1 MPLVVATHSGPFHAD
16 DVMAVALIR
25 QFVASDAVVVRT
37 RDKEVI
43 QKADLVVDVGGVFD
57 PERGRFDHHQA
68 AYEGPLSAAGMVLA
82 WLGETERLEQEWFI
96 GLRTEV
102 MSYLDD
108 VDNGR
113 RPPDPEVLCFPRIV
127 EALGQGAEDG
137 AGFDRAFDTAV
148 SFASA
153 FLEGWVAGRRAQS
166 RARCIVE
173 DAMLR
178 AEEENSNL
186 MFFDAYLKWKEPY
199 FANGGEHHATEYVLF
214 PGAEEH
220 WRVVAIPP
228 RLGEFGQKRSLP
240 ESWAGLTDEALEEQT
255 GVSGSIFCHKNRFI
269 AVFTTR
275 EKAVEA
281 LKREGLL
288 VVGG

>member
-1 MPLVVATHSGPFHAD
+1 
-16 DVMAVALIR
+16 
-25 QFVASDAVVVRT
+25 
-37 RDKEVI
+37 
-43 QKADLVVDVGGVFD
+43 
-57 PERGRFDHHQA
+57 
-68 AYEGPLSAAGMVLA
+68 MVLA

-173 DAMLR
+173 GAMLR
-178 AEEENSNL
+178 AEQENSNL

-199 FANGGEHHATEYVLF
+199 FANGGEHHVTEFVLF

-240 ESWAGLTDEALEEQT
+240 ESWAGLTDEALEEKT